1 MIHCFFINGHGLC
14 CLKPCFIFSCLLGRI
29 CVVSPHSSLVHHCWP
44 WFVLFHLMFHWFVIT
59 GHGLYCFTSCFTGS
73 FVLAIVC
80 IFLTFLMIS
89 TVSLP
94 SLVHHH
100 WAWFALFDYVL
111 LWLILTVHGLYC
123 LTSCFIGSSIEGM
136 VCVVS
141 RHVSLVHH
149 YLAWF
154 VLFNFMLHWLI
165 ITGHG
170 FFV

>member
-14 CLKPCFIFSCLLGRI
+14 C
-29 CVVSPHSSLVHHCWP
+29 
-44 WFVLFHLMFHWFVIT
+44 
-59 GHGLYCFTSCFTGS
+59 FTSCFTGS
-73 FVLAIVC
+73 FLLAIVC
-80 IFLTFLMIS
+80 IFITFLTGSSILGMIF

-100 WAWFALFDYVL
+100 RAWLALFDHVL

-123 LTSCFIGSSIEGM
+123 LTSCFIGSALEGM

-141 RHVSLVHH
+141 RHVSLVQH